1 MKSMFVSRRIAL
13 LLLVLIPVLMAA
25 KCNDGRTTKH
35 KLAVYTAQAEAA
47 LVAVTDSVE
56 FLHKSGKTRPATAKS
71 VYQINQKAAQAVD
84 LIRDRSEKGFDK
96 NEALAIVKTLL
107 EDVRKAEAE
116 GLIGLKPDA
125 QKKFRETTFF
135 AIFTIQS
142 IEAVI
147 KSVKEP
153 DLPKEVNIDGG
164 EVSFSVQPGEAEW
177 TELVLILQTAV
188 IRGLSQSRMDQA
200 AAFADGRALSEELK
214 TSLAAKI
221 AAIS

>member
-1 MKSMFVSRRIAL
+1 MKSKLVLGRIAL
-13 LLLVLIPVLMAA
+13 LLLVLVPVSMAA

-35 KLAVYTAQAEAA
+35 KLAVYTAQADAS
-47 LVAVTDSVE
+47 LVALTDSVD
-56 FLHKSGKTRPATAKS
+56 FLHKSGKTKPATAKT

-84 LIRDRSEKGFDK
+84 LIRDRSETGFEK
-96 NEALAIVKTLL
+96 KEALAVVKTLL

-116 GLIGLKPDA
+116 GLVGLKPDA

-147 KSVKEP
+147 QAVKEP
-153 DLPKEVNIDGG
+153 ELPKEVNIDVGS
-164 EVSFSVQPGEAEW
+164 VSFSAQAGEAEW

-200 AAFADGRALSEELK
+200 AAYADGRALSEELK
-214 TSLAAKI
+214 ASLAAKI